1 MIGRQRRYADLTT
14 VEAARVGVEDPIAVI
29 PAGAIEPH
37 GPHLPLATDLLV
49 AEHVAAR
56 AVAAAGEAGVDAWLM
71 PALGY
76 TKSDEHANLT
86 GALWIS
92 GETLFRQVV
101 ELGSA
106 LRASGFGRV
115 LFVNCHGG
123 NSALLEVA
131 LRELRRRSGLRT
143 FLYAGRAE
151 PGPTELGMGIHAG
164 WAETSMMLHLHP
176 ELVDMSAADARVPDG
191 IAGCEHIGFTGP
203 VKFGWLADD
212 LSDTGVI
219 GDPTGADADTG
230 VRLVARHVE
239 TVVGALGEI
248 AAFDPARGVTAVA
261 TATGAAAGTA
271 AATATGGAR

>member
-1 MIGRQRRYADLTT
+1 VIGPARRYSDLST
-14 VEAARVGVEDPIAVI
+14 VEAARVGEGDPIAVI

-37 GPHLPLATDLLV
+37 GPHLPLATDLIV
-49 AEHVAAR
+49 AEEVASR
-56 AVAAAGEAGVDAWLM
+56 AVAAAAAGVGGESGVDAWLM

-76 TKSDEHANLT
+76 TKSDEHSSFP
-86 GALWIS
+86 GAMWITAD
-92 GETLFRQVV
+92 TLLSQVR

-131 LRELRRRSGLRT
+131 LRELRRRSGLRS
-143 FLYAGRAE
+143 FLYAGRAV

-164 WAETSMMLHLHP
+164 WAETSMMLHLRP
-176 ELVDMSAADARVPDG
+176 ELVDMTAAQARVPAAL
-191 IAGCEHIGFTGP
+191 AGCRHIGFTGP

-219 GDPTGADADTG
+219 GDPTAADADTG
-230 VRLVARHVE
+230 ARLVADHVD
-239 TVVGALGEI
+239 TVVGALAEI
-248 AAFDPARGVTAVA
+248 AVFDPASGATDALVA
-261 TATGAAAGTA
+261 AS
-271 AATATGGAR
+271 GGAR

>member
-1 MIGRQRRYADLTT
+1 MIGPERRYADLTT
-14 VEAARVGVEDPIAVI
+14 VEAGQVAAGDPIAVI
-29 PAGAIEPH
+29 PTGAVEPH

-49 AEHVAAR
+49 AEHVAAA
-56 AVAAAGEAGVDAWLM
+56 AVATAATAGVDAWLM

-86 GALWIS
+86 GALWIT

-106 LRASGFGRV
+106 LRASGFSRL

-176 ELVDMSAADARVPDG
+176 GLVDMAAAEARVPAG
-191 IAGCEHIGFTGP
+191 VAGCTHIGFTGP
-203 VKFGWLADD
+203 VRFGWLADD

-219 GDPTGADADTG
+219 GDPTGADAATG
-230 VRLVARHVE
+230 ARLVAQHVD
-239 TVVGALGEI
+239 TVAGALAEI
-248 AAFDPARGVTAVA
+248 ARFDPARGLAD
-261 TATGAAAGTA
+261 AAAVPS
-271 AATATGGAR
+271 GGAR